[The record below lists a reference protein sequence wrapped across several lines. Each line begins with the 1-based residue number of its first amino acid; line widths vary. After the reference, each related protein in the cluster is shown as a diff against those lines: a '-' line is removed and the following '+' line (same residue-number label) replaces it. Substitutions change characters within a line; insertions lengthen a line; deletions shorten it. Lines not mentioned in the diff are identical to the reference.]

1 MSLLLPI
8 FAAVAL
14 LFGVSVAIG
23 TLGHRRRRPP
33 RALPRGPS
41 TRALAGDPEAERNAF
56 FAETVA
62 LRRALDEVA
71 DAGEALLELDRYVD
85 VGDRR
90 PLWRRLSDAGYLHS
104 AAALAAPLAAW
115 RGAAAALHADLRPLC
130 AAAQGPVV
138 ALEDHLARAD
148 EAADPE
154 RLAALQA
161 AVTAAKAALRALE
174 GTLASYQAK
183 VYR

>member
-1 MSLLLPI
+1 VSLLIPI

-14 LFGVSVAIG
+14 LVGVSVAIG
-23 TLGHRRRRPP
+23 TLGHRRSRTP

-41 TRALAGDPEAERNAF
+41 TPALVGDPEAERNAF

-62 LRRALDEVA
+62 LRRALAEVEG
-71 DAGEALLELDRYVD
+71 AGEALLGLEHYVD
-85 VGDRR
+85 VGARR
-90 PLWRRLSDAGYLHS
+90 PLWRRLSDAGYLRS
-104 AAALAAPLAAW
+104 ADDLRAPLAAW
-115 RGAAAALHADLRPLC
+115 RAAAEALHADLRPLC

-138 ALEDHLARAD
+138 ALEDHLAHAD

-161 AVTAAKAALRALE
+161 AITSAKAALRALE
-174 GTLASYQAK
+174 GTLASYQHR